1 VPFTYSLISPDSSY
15 GGIDYGGMHHGDYN
29 YYGKKYLT
37 FEQIF
42 PILAALFLLTG
53 GLGGYLLGNSGLIN
67 NLFGKI

>member
-15 GGIDYGGMHHGDYN
+15 GGIDYGGMHYGDHN

-37 FEQIF
+37 SEQIF

-53 GLGGYLLGNSGLIN
+53 GSGGYLLGNSGLIN
-67 NLFGKI
+67 NFFGKI